1 MFQKLMT
8 SKEQEDENQTTEDT
22 SILESS
28 GVEVL
33 HKEEN
38 NISSLEK
45 DITKEEDNTNQEGYT
60 ARKNN

>member
-1 MFQKLMT
+1 MDNFMFQKLMT

-38 NISSLEK
+38 NISSFEN
-45 DITKEEDNTNQEGYT
+45 DITKE
-60 ARKNN
+60 